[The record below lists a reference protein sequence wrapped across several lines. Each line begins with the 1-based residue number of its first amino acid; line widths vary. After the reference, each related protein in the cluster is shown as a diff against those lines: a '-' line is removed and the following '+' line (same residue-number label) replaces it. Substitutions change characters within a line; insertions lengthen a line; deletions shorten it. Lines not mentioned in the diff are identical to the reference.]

1 MKVDRLR
8 SFEEKIGKLPKR
20 EKEAKMSIPVIFRH
34 WPGSRRAGFPEQ
46 SLATTLILLAL
57 LIPSVGMADQDV
69 ASNHSKAAS
78 MLIAMSAGASGEPK
92 SLHEAIERRD
102 MRAIDAFIAGGAD
115 PNGADKTGARPLY
128 LAMKSGSPEM
138 VQKLIAAGA
147 DVKASDERAPLMWLA
162 GTNRPLTAPELE
174 IAQILIRSGARV
186 DARGINQKT
195 PLHQA
200 ATYNHAGLIKILLEK
215 GADPAAKESFSGG
228 TPLHV
233 ACEGVPEISAQGEM
247 VRRGALETVDALL
260 RGGARPNARDKY
272 GVTPLHT
279 AARFLQLHVADRLIA
294 AGADIQA
301 RTDSGW
307 TPLHF
312 AAVGWNYYDLKGTRR
327 ELCDEQVFRLL
338 VLRGADAN
346 AKDPDGKTP
355 SAVMN
360 RNCVNPPMPQG
371 VRAMGEKL
379 KAMNRPALLPT
390 LVQGLTTG
398 DAIAIVGPNHGF
410 ETKACVLGNAV
421 AHAAIYKYWE
431 DGAHH
436 RLYFKIPPPRDM
448 VLDIAGLEKSTS
460 VDRDFHLKST
470 RVTVPG
476 DSRVESGSL
485 AQYERN
491 GELRPLPALA
501 IDPKRTVLRFF
512 ESGSD
517 VPPYGQR
524 KYGQRFARPETRI
537 VNWELQLAFADPKP
551 RRDFV
556 IHAVYHKPDG
566 SVLSRSQR
574 PSYGEAGWKGIM
586 QAAGV
591 GWKEAGR
598 WQAGTYR
605 VELNAAGQKI
615 AEGSFEVH

>member
-1 MKVDRLR
+1 VR
-8 SFEEKIGKLPKR
+8 
-20 EKEAKMSIPVIFRH
+20 
-34 WPGSRRAGFPEQ
+34 
-46 SLATTLILLAL
+46 
-57 LIPSVGMADQDV
+57 
-69 ASNHSKAAS
+69 
-78 MLIAMSAGASGEPK
+78 
-92 SLHEAIERRD
+92 
-102 MRAIDAFIAGGAD
+102 
-115 PNGADKTGARPLY
+115 
-128 LAMKSGSPEM
+128 SGSPEM

-186 DARGINQKT
+186 DARGTNQKT

-200 ATYNHAGLIKILLEK
+200 ATYNHAGLTEILIEK
-215 GADPAAKESFSGG
+215 GADTAAMESIGGG

-233 ACEGVPEISAQGEM
+233 ACEGVPVISAQGEM

-260 RGGARPNARDKY
+260 RGGARPNARDKH
-272 GVTPLHT
+272 GITPLHV
-279 AARFLQLHVADRLIA
+279 AARFLHIHVVDRLIA

-301 RTDSGW
+301 RSDAGW

-312 AAVGWNYYDLKGTRR
+312 AAAGWNYYDLKGNRR

-338 VLRGADAN
+338 VVRGADGN
-346 AKDPDGKTP
+346 AKDAGGKTP

-360 RNCVNPPMPQG
+360 RNCVTPPMPQG
-371 VRAMGEKL
+371 VRAMREKL

-390 LVQGLTTG
+390 LVQGITTG

-410 ETKACVLGNAV
+410 ENKACVLGNSI

-436 RLYFKIPPPRDM
+436 RLYFRIPPPRDM
-448 VLDIAGLEKSTS
+448 VLDIAG
-460 VDRDFHLKST
+460 VGKST
-470 RVTVPG
+470 RVTAPG

-491 GELRPLPALA
+491 GELLPLPAMA
-501 IDPKRTVLRFF
+501 IDPKRTALRFF
-512 ESGSD
+512 ESGPD
-517 VPPYGQR
+517 VPPYGR
-524 KYGQRFARPETRI
+524 RNYGQLFARPETRF
-537 VNWELQLAFADPKP
+537 VNWELQLTFADPKP

-574 PSYGEAGWKGIM
+574 TSYGEAGWRGAM

-591 GWKEAGR
+591 GWKEPGR

-615 AEGSFEVH
+615 AEGSFEVR

>member
-1 MKVDRLR
+1 M
-8 SFEEKIGKLPKR
+8 
-20 EKEAKMSIPVIFRH
+20 
-34 WPGSRRAGFPEQ
+34 RRAGFSAK
-46 SLATTLILLAL
+46 SLATALILLAL
-57 LIPSVGMADQDV
+57 LMPSVGMADLDV
-69 ASNHSKAAS
+69 ASNHSKTAGRLVAMNAAP
-78 MLIAMSAGASGEPK
+78 AAGEPG
-92 SLHEAIERRD
+92 SLHEAIARKD
-102 MRAIDAFIAGGAD
+102 MRAVESFLSKGAD
-115 PNGADKTGARPLY
+115 PNASDKTGARPMY
-128 LAMKSGSPEM
+128 LAVKSGSPEM

-162 GTNRPLTAPELE
+162 GINRPLKAPDLE
-174 IAQILIRSGARV
+174 IAQILIQSGARV

-200 ATYNHAGLIKILLEK
+200 ATYNHAGLTKILLEN
-215 GADPAAKESFSGG
+215 GADPSAKESFGGG

-260 RGGARPNARDKY
+260 RGGARPNARDKH
-272 GVTPLHT
+272 GITPLHT
-279 AARFLQLHVADRLIA
+279 AARFLHIHVVDRLIA

-301 RTDSGW
+301 RTDAGW

-312 AAVGWNYYDLKGTRR
+312 AAAGWNYYDLKGTKR

-346 AKDPDGKTP
+346 AKDAAGKTP

-360 RNCVNPPMPQG
+360 PHCKNPPMPQG
-371 VRAMGEKL
+371 VRAMREKL
-379 KAMNRPALLPT
+379 KTMNRPALLPS

-410 ETKACVLGNAV
+410 ETKACVLGNAI

-436 RLYFKIPPPRDM
+436 RLYFRIPPPRDM
-448 VLDIAGLEKSTS
+448 VLDIAG
-460 VDRDFHLKST
+460 VGKST

-476 DSRVESGSL
+476 DSMVESGSL

-524 KYGQRFARPETRI
+524 KYGQHFARTDTRI
-537 VNWELQLAFADPKP
+537 VNWELQLAFADPKS

-566 SVLSRSQR
+566 TILSRSQR
-574 PSYGEAGWKGIM
+574 TSYGEAGWRGIM

-591 GWKEAGR
+591 GWNEPGR

-615 AEGSFEVH
+615 AEGSFEVR

>member
-1 MKVDRLR
+1 
-8 SFEEKIGKLPKR
+8 
-20 EKEAKMSIPVIFRH
+20 MSIPAIFRH
-34 WPGSRRAGFPEQ
+34 WPGSRRAGFPAQ
-46 SLATTLILLAL
+46 SLATALILLAL
-57 LIPSVGMADQDV
+57 LMPSAGMADQDV
-69 ASNHSKAAS
+69 ASNHAKKAGR
-78 MLIAMSAGASGEPK
+78 LFAMNAGPAAGEPG
-92 SLHEAIERRD
+92 SLHEAIVRKD
-102 MRAIDAFIAGGAD
+102 IRAVESYLSKGAD
-115 PNGADKTGARPLY
+115 PNAADKTGARPLY
-128 LAMKSGSPEM
+128 LAVKSGSPEM

-147 DVKASDERAPLMWLA
+147 DVKATDARAPLMWLA

-186 DARGINQKT
+186 DARGTNQKT

-200 ATYNHAGLIKILLEK
+200 ATYNHAGLTKILIEK
-215 GADPAAKESFSGG
+215 GADTAAKESFAGG

-272 GVTPLHT
+272 GITPLHT
-279 AARFLQLHVADRLIA
+279 AARFLHIHVVDRLIA
-294 AGADIQA
+294 AGADIRA
-301 RTDSGW
+301 RTDAGW

-312 AAVGWNYYDLKGTRR
+312 AAAGWNYYDLKGTRR

-338 VLRGADAN
+338 LLRGADAN
-346 AKDPDGKTP
+346 AKDAAGKTP

-360 RNCVNPPMPQG
+360 PNCKNPPMPQG
-371 VRAMGEKL
+371 VRAMREKL
-379 KAMNRPALLPT
+379 KTMNRPALLPT
-390 LVQGLTTG
+390 LVQGITTG
-398 DAIAIVGPNHGF
+398 DAIAIAGPNHGF
-410 ETKACVLGNAV
+410 ETKACVLGNAI

-436 RLYFKIPPPRDM
+436 RLYFKIIPPRDM
-448 VLDIAGLEKSTS
+448 VLDIPG
-460 VDRDFHLKST
+460 VGKST

-476 DSRVESGSL
+476 NAMVESGSL

-491 GELRPLPALA
+491 GELLPLPALA
-501 IDPKRTVLRFF
+501 IDPKGTVLRFF

-517 VPPYGQR
+517 VPPYGRR
-524 KYGQRFARPETRI
+524 KYGQHFARTDTRI

-574 PSYGEAGWKGIM
+574 TSYGEAGWRGIM

-615 AEGSFEVH
+615 AEGSFEVD

>member
-1 MKVDRLR
+1 MKVYLLR

-20 EKEAKMSIPVIFRH
+20 EKEAKMSIPAISRH
-34 WPGSRRAGFPEQ
+34 WPGSRRAGFPAK
-46 SLATTLILLAL
+46 SLATALILLAL
-57 LIPSVGMADQDV
+57 LMPSAGMADRDLAQGSRHAAAGPAAVSV
-69 ASNHSKAAS
+69 AGTSDK
-78 MLIAMSAGASGEPK
+78 PK

-102 MRAIDAFIAGGAD
+102 MRAVESLLSKGAD

-128 LAMKSGSPEM
+128 LAVKSGSPEM

-147 DVKASDERAPLMWLA
+147 DVNARDERAPLMWLA
-162 GTNRPLTAPELE
+162 GINRPLTAPDLE
-174 IAQILIRSGARV
+174 IAQILIQSGARV

-200 ATYNHAGLIKILLEK
+200 ATYNHAGLTKILIEK
-215 GADPAAKESFSGG
+215 GADTAAKESFAGG

-233 ACEGVPEISAQGEM
+233 ACEGVPVISAQGEM
-247 VRRGALETVDALL
+247 VRRGALETVDVLL
-260 RGGARPNARDKY
+260 QGGARPNARDKH
-272 GVTPLHT
+272 GITPLHV
-279 AARFLQLHVADRLIA
+279 AARFLQLHVVDRLIA

-301 RTDSGW
+301 RTDAGW

-312 AAVGWNYYDLKGTRR
+312 AAAGWNYYDLKGTKR
-327 ELCDEQVFRLL
+327 EMCDEQVFRLL

-346 AKDPDGKTP
+346 AKDAAGKTP
-355 SAVMN
+355 SAVMHP
-360 RNCVNPPMPQG
+360 NCKNPPMPQG
-371 VRAMGEKL
+371 VRAMREKL
-379 KAMNRPALLPT
+379 KTMNRPALLPT

-410 ETKACVLGNAV
+410 ETKACVLGNAI

-436 RLYFKIPPPRDM
+436 RLYFRIPPPRDM
-448 VLDIAGLEKSTS
+448 VLDIAG
-460 VDRDFHLKST
+460 VGKST

-476 DSRVESGSL
+476 DSMVESGSL

-491 GELRPLPALA
+491 GELLPLPAMA

-517 VPPYGQR
+517 VPPYGRR
-524 KYGQRFARPETRI
+524 KYGQHFARTDTRI

-574 PSYGEAGWKGIM
+574 TSYGEAGWRGIM

-591 GWKEAGR
+591 GWNEPGR

-615 AEGSFEVH
+615 AEGSFEVR